1 VGYRI
6 VADDLIQVTP
16 SLRRIADS
24 LTLLPGQGIE
34 PRHVADADMLLVRS
48 ITRVG
53 SDLLENS
60 QVSWVGTATAGTD
73 HLDLGYLQAKN
84 IRWASAP
91 GANARAVVEYV
102 LSAVAHMNFLAIL
115 LSGEPVGIVGFGHVG
130 GLLASVVHAL
140 GAKPCVWDPWVDV
153 PASWKAETLEQVLA
167 APIVSLHAALHERS
181 PWPSVDL
188 IDGPRARQMQS
199 GQLLINAARG
209 GLINSPALKILADR
223 GVQLV
228 MDTWP
233 GEPDIEAR
241 QLEAVALATP
251 HIAGYSLRAKQRAT
265 DDVIALLIGGKS
277 MPTVVQAKDN
287 ADCGW
292 AIDLADWLKGILIEH
307 YNPAQDDAAL
317 RAVASPNIASEDFER
332 LRRTYVLRGEL
343 AGSRLPYRHQVDS
356 AMKRAAAALGFEF
369 DKERAQ

>member
-1 VGYRI
+1 MGYRI

-24 LTLLPGQGIE
+24 LTLLPGDAIE

-48 ITRVG
+48 ITRVD
-53 SDLLENS
+53 SELLENS
-60 QVSWVGTATAGTD
+60 PVSWVGTATAGTD
-73 HLDLGYLQAKN
+73 HLDLGFLHAKN

-102 LSAVAHMNFLAIL
+102 LSALAHMNFLPTL
-115 LSGEPVGIVGFGHVG
+115 LSGEPIGIVGFGHVG

-140 GAKPCVWDPWVDV
+140 GGSPRVWDPWVDV
-153 PASWKAETLEQVLA
+153 PASWRGDSFEQVLA

-188 IDGPRARQMQS
+188 IDEPCAVCMQP
-199 GQLLINAARG
+199 GQLLINAGRG
-209 GLINSPALKILADR
+209 GLINPPALQTLADR

-241 QLEAVALATP
+241 QLEVVALATP
-251 HIAGYSLRAKQRAT
+251 HIAGYSLTAKKRAT
-265 DDVIALLIGGKS
+265 DDVISLLVGGKS
-277 MPTVVQAKDN
+277 MPRITQVADN
-287 ADCGW
+287 PDCGW
-292 AIDLADWLKGILIEH
+292 AIDIADWLKGVLIEH
-307 YNPAQDDAAL
+307 YNPAVDDAAL
-317 RAVASPNIASEDFER
+317 RAVASPNISSEDFER

-343 AGSRLPYRHQVDS
+343 AGSRLRYRHRVDAS
-356 AMKRAAAALGFEF
+356 MKRAAAALGFEF
-369 DKERAQ
+369 DNERVQ